1 MLDPHKSK
9 FHMLYWDIAIAASNC
24 SVAKKAKVG
33 AAVVTATGMIS
44 VGYNGMPAG
53 MDNDC
58 EYYDKKL
65 QCWKTKPEVIHAER
79 NALDKMARQGV
90 SAEGSIIFVTRVPC
104 IQCAKS
110 ILGLGIKAV
119 YYLDS
124 HRDMSGAELL
134 KRSGICVEKESNEYL
149 YPQFLR

>member
-9 FHMLYWDIAIAASNC
+9 FHTLYWDIAIAASNC
-24 SVAKKAKVG
+24 SVATKAQVG

-53 MDNDC
+53 MNNDC
-58 EYYDKKL
+58 EYYDKDL
-65 QCWKTKPEVIHAER
+65 ARWKTKPEVIHAEC

-90 SAEGSIIFVTRVPC
+90 SADGSILFVTRVPC

-124 HRDMSGAELL
+124 HRDMSGSELL
-134 KRSGICVEKESNEYL
+134 KRSGIYVEKESNEYL
-149 YPQFLR
+149 YPQFIR